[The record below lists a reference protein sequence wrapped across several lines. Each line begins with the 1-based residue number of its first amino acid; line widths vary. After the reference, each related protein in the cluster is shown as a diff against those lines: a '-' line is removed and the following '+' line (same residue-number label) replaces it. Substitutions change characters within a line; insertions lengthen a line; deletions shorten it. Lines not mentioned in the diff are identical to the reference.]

1 VFSLASRSAL
11 LLSRLV
17 TPSGFQNNVRWALLL
32 LYAYSFPWLQ
42 AAVVDLPAPG
52 REVLP
57 LGGRMEFIS
66 DPTGRMELAEAQRT
80 AGFAPAPGSVP
91 AFGFVEG
98 ALWGRCVLRNVSAQP
113 QAIMVE
119 LEMSR
124 LSHLEWYVQAEGL
137 ALQRSFGGSHDP
149 GERAYRFPSVN
160 LTLAPGQA
168 VTVYCRI
175 ASDTAIWLPFVVGT
189 EDALWR
195 HRLARDGTDYIYFG
209 FGLALAGLG
218 FGLAMLYRR
227 MLFLYT
233 ALLPL
238 AYLAYYW
245 VFFGYYQHWPWGWPH
260 WVGREGVI
268 VANAAVVAC
277 FLLFIRSFLQG
288 AERAWPSRLM
298 LGLAWLLPGLML
310 VFAVESPFKVAIHFS
325 HAAIAAAYL
334 LATAQVFA
342 VAVRRRRPSDLMLA
356 GSCLLVLLGVVWLL
370 LQWMLVVPQLLSP
383 VDVLRWVSVVI
394 FVFSLLAC
402 VYAHRAEQVWEARL
416 VAAQQATAEA
426 QYTTLRAQLNPHFL
440 LNTLNSIDALSH
452 DEPRKIPELVQHLAA
467 FLRRSL
473 VATGGD
479 RPTLGEEVAAIRNY
493 LEIEQV
499 RYADRLTAV
508 YDVSE
513 EAAQV
518 RLPEFLLQP
527 LVENALKHG
536 FKSRPTLTLRLV
548 GLVAAGALCVRV
560 ENMGQLTMPDSMRGR
575 PGVGVENVRL
585 RLNLIYGEAASFDL
599 RQADE
604 WVRAEIRLPLL

>member
-1 VFSLASRSAL
+1 M
-11 LLSRLV
+11 
-17 TPSGFQNNVRWALLL
+17 RWALLTL
-32 LYAYSFPWLQ
+32 CAVPWLQ
-42 AAVVDLPAPG
+42 AAVVDLPPPG
-52 REVLP
+52 REVVP
-57 LGGRMEFIS
+57 LGGRMEFLL
-66 DPTGRMELAEAQRT
+66 DPSGRMEFADVQR
-80 AGFAPAPGSVP
+80 APGFAPAPDAAP

-98 ALWGRCVLRNVSAQP
+98 ALWGRCVLRNASAQP
-113 QAIMVE
+113 QAIKVE

-124 LSHLEWYVQAEGL
+124 LSHLEWYVQSAGL
-137 ALQRSFGGSHDP
+137 VPQRSFGGSHDP
-149 GERAYRFPSVN
+149 GLRSYRFPSVN
-160 LTLAPGQA
+160 LSLAPGQA

-175 ASDTAIWLPFVVGT
+175 ASDTAVWLPFVVGT
-189 EDALWR
+189 EDALGR

-218 FGLAMLYRR
+218 FGLAIIYRR
-227 MLFLYT
+227 TLFLYT

-245 VFFGYYQHWPWGWPH
+245 LFFGYYQHWLWAWPH

-268 VANAAVVAC
+268 VANAAIVAC

-288 AERAWPSRLM
+288 TERAWPSRLM

-334 LATAQVFA
+334 LATAQVIA
-342 VAVRRRRPSDLMLA
+342 VAARRRRLSDFMLA
-356 GSCLLVLLGVVWLL
+356 GSCLLVLVGVVWLM

-383 VDVLRWVSVVI
+383 VAVLRWVSVVI

-402 VYAHRAEQVWEARL
+402 VYAHRAEQVLEARL
-416 VAAQQATAEA
+416 VTAQQATAEA

-440 LNTLNSIDALSH
+440 LNTLNSIDALSY
-452 DEPRKIPELVQHLAA
+452 DEPRKIPDLVQRLAA

-473 VATGGD
+473 VASGTA

-499 RYADRLTAV
+499 RYADRLTVEYA
-508 YDVSE
+508 VSE
-513 EAAQV
+513 EAAQA

-536 FKSRPTLTLRLV
+536 FKSRTALTLRLV
-548 GLVAAGALCVRV
+548 GFVASGVLCVRV
-560 ENMGQLTMPDSMRGR
+560 ENMGQLAAPDLMRGR

-585 RLNLIYGEAASFDL
+585 RLNLLYGEAASCEL
-599 RQADE
+599 RQVDG
-604 WVRAEIRLPLL
+604 WVHAEIRLPLR